1 MAEDYG
7 LIPKN
12 IRTSYN
18 STVDPSIIN
27 SFATAAF
34 RFGHSMVQGAPIMS
48 NSANS
53 YNNYFLQWFELS
65 IFFLELRFD

>member
-12 IRTSYN
+12 TRTSYN

-34 RFGHSMVQGAPIMS
+34 RFGHSMVQGEPIIS
-48 NSANS
+48 NSADS
-53 YNNYFLQWFELS
+53 YNNYFLQWFDLS
-65 IFFLELRFD
+65 NFFLELRFD

>member
-12 IRTSYN
+12 TPTSYN
-18 STVDPSIIN
+18 SSVDPSIIN

-34 RFGHSMVQGAPIMS
+34 RFGHSMVQGEPMIS
-48 NSANS
+48 NNADDYYNS
-53 YNNYFLQWFELS
+53 FPQ
-65 IFFLELRFD
+65 

>member
-12 IRTSYN
+12 TPTSYN
-18 STVDPSIIN
+18 SSVDPSIIN

-34 RFGHSMVQGAPIMS
+34 RFGHSMVQGEPIIS
-48 NSANS
+48 NSADDYYS
-53 YNNYFLQWFELS
+53 FIQLLQIS
-65 IFFLELRFD
+65 KYFLELRFD